1 MTIESPG
8 SDEETEHN
16 QRIHPAVQPAER
28 GTGDGAAT
36 GDGRAGVGC
45 AAGRDEQGGQENAGA
60 PAARHTWRA
69 AGDFSSRV

>member
-8 SDEETEHN
+8 SDEETN
-16 QRIHPAVQPAER
+16 TINAYPAVQPAER
-28 GTGDGAAT
+28 GTGDGGAT